1 MQLTLEA
8 RIARDKARLLAALR
22 KVYML
27 AAACRATRIGR
38 TTVHDW
44 RQADP
49 EFDAAVEATRVA
61 AVDDLEATTFQL
73 AMDGPWQQQTT
84 LRIFLL
90 KSLRDDS
97 PRGRDPAVARP
108 TGPAA
113 SAPTAAAA
121 CPRRPASPRG
131 ARARPHGPRSAS
143 PSGAWPISLSS
154 HPPGLEHHA
163 KMRRACVSDCRQ
175 AVYQFADIDSRWAPA

>member
-1 MQLTLEA
+1 MAVIDSGRGTDQTARGRKKMQLTLEA
-8 RIARDKARLLAALR
+8 RIARDKARFLAALR

-90 KSLRDDS
+90 KSLR
-97 PRGRDPAVARP
+97 RGTYGDKVAHTGGEPGDPAIRMEVVKRLRALP
-108 TGPAA
+108 PAER
-113 SAPTAAAA
+113 AALEAA
-121 CPRRPASPRG
+121 
-131 ARARPHGPRSAS
+131 
-143 PSGAWPISLSS
+143 LDKLE
-154 HPPGLEHHA
+154 PG
-163 KMRRACVSDCRQ
+163 S
-175 AVYQFADIDSRWAPA
+175 